1 VFYSRYSY
9 HICDSLFYEQSHILV
24 FYQLIESTTLFY
36 LCTYLISS
44 PITRLQEDEKE
55 QARRLAAVD
64 KERKDLE
71 KEELKRKRESDREAK
86 EKAKQLEL
94 ISKENK
100 KLVLKCTK
108 EKRKS
113 ESIDRNKV
121 RAVYRKDFSS
131 ELKRVRTDANA
142 SVLQYFDE
150 EETLQEQAEHSRYYA
165 NRVSTEHGAVEGK
178 GNFSLL
184 DSYILALPSCNR
196 VFLEKGILEVSCS
209 SGSGPGSS
217 SSVSVDAGVGENVQR
232 EDMKVCTVGESTAAA
247 AVGGGTEQTKG
258 ESDQLKTVD
267 WDNVFQA
274 ANCLSVFNN
283 HLQLQMPLMLDSFV
297 ERFARISVAG
307 EACVANAI
315 NTTQIPVV
323 DPESVMDTGEMIVK
337 EELNGILTST
347 SDLDSTMCDVTS
359 GDNGCMMI
367 HDSTEISLSH
377 PTETAVTEE
386 NGHCADMVS
395 PEVNGVHEMKQ
406 GEEGEGEGGGDSG
419 GLKVME
425 EGEEEEKGEGGGEGE
440 GVMDTDAD
448 HAPEDLECDSEM
460 LQQDEQDK
468 EVEGEAEM
476 EVEAKQGIF
485 DLPALLDAVADADRI
500 HLCVVNALTADL
512 NTLMDLGAYCSL
524 MQI

>member
-1 VFYSRYSY
+1 MTPYSK
-9 HICDSLFYEQSHILV
+9 QSHILV
-24 FYQLIESTTLFY
+24 FYQLIESTTPFY
-36 LCTYLISS
+36 LCTYTISS
-44 PITRLQEDEKE
+44 PVTRLQEDEKE

-165 NRVSTEHGAVEGK
+165 NRVSTEHGVVEGK
-178 GNFSLL
+178 GDFSLL

-196 VFLEKGILEVSCS
+196 VFLEKGILEVSSS

-232 EDMKVCTVGESTAAA
+232 EDTKGSTVGESTTTAA
-247 AVGGGTEQTKG
+247 AVGEGKEQTKG
-258 ESDQLKTVD
+258 ELDQLKTVD

-315 NTTQIPVV
+315 NTSQIPVV

-337 EELNGILTST
+337 EEINGIMTST

-377 PTETAVTEE
+377 PTVTAVTEE
-386 NGHCADMVS
+386 NGHCTDMVS
-395 PEVNGVHEMKQ
+395 SEVNGVHEMKQ
-406 GEEGEGEGGGDSG
+406 GEEGEGEGGGDSR
-419 GLKVME
+419 GLKEME
-425 EGEEEEKGEGGGEGE
+425 EGEGEEKGEGGGEGE

-468 EVEGEAEM
+468 EVEVEAEVEV

-524 MQI
+524 VQI

>member
-1 VFYSRYSY
+1 M
-9 HICDSLFYEQSHILV
+9 
-24 FYQLIESTTLFY
+24 
-36 LCTYLISS
+36 
-44 PITRLQEDEKE
+44 
-55 QARRLAAVD
+55 D

-165 NRVSTEHGAVEGK
+165 NRVSTEHGVVEGK
-178 GNFSLL
+178 GDYSLL

-196 VFLEKGILEVSCS
+196 VFLEKGILEVSSS

-232 EDMKVCTVGESTAAA
+232 EDMKGSTVGESITTAA
-247 AVGGGTEQTKG
+247 AVGGGKEQTKG
-258 ESDQLKTVD
+258 ELDQLKTVD

-315 NTTQIPVV
+315 NITQIPVV

-337 EELNGILTST
+337 EEINGIMTST

-377 PTETAVTEE
+377 PTESAVPEE
-386 NGHCADMVS
+386 NGQCTDMVS
-395 PEVNGVHEMKQ
+395 SEVNGVHETKQ
-406 GEEGEGEGGGDSG
+406 GEGGEGEVGGGGDSRGLKEMEEGEGE
-419 GLKVME
+419 
-425 EGEEEEKGEGGGEGE
+425 EKGEGRGEGEEE

-448 HAPEDLECDSEM
+448 HAPEDLEGDSEM
-460 LQQDEQDK
+460 LQQDEQDEDK
-468 EVEGEAEM
+468 EVEVEIEAEV